1 MNIIPFTKQGFD
13 NLKIELESLIQ
24 KRPDAIKTLSRARD
38 MGDLSENGLYKAAKQ
53 EVVDIDRQI
62 RNLKY
67 LIKSASV
74 FIPNGNETIQIGHKV
89 IVSINAKRKDFL
101 IVGEQEANPTE
112 HKISNKSPIGFALM
126 GRKKGDSVDIKTPNG
141 FLSYKILSIE

>member
-1 MNIIPFTKQGFD
+1 MNIIPFTKQGFKD
-13 NLKIELESLIQ
+13 LKKELESLTL
-24 KRPDAIKTLSRARD
+24 KRPEAVKTLSRARD

-67 LIKSASV
+67 LIKSAKV
-74 FIPNGNETIQIGHKV
+74 FTPNGNGTVQIGHKV
-89 IVSINAKRKDFL
+89 IVNINGSMKDFF
-101 IVGEQEANPTE
+101 IVGEHEANPTE

-126 GRKKGDSVDIKTPNG
+126 GKRKGDNVDIKTPNG

>member
-1 MNIIPFTKQGFD
+1 MNIIPFTKIGFD
-13 NLKIELESLIQ
+13 NLKKELESLTQ
-24 KRPDAIKTLSRARD
+24 KRPDAVKTLSRARD

-67 LIKSASV
+67 LIKSAKV
-74 FIPNGNETIQIGHKV
+74 FVPESNEKIEIGHKI
-89 IVSINAKRKDFL
+89 IVSINDKQKEFF
-101 IVGEQEANPTE
+101 IVGEQEANPSE

-126 GRKKGDSVDIKTPNG
+126 GRKKGDNIDIDTPNG
-141 FLSYKILSIE
+141 FLSYKIISIE